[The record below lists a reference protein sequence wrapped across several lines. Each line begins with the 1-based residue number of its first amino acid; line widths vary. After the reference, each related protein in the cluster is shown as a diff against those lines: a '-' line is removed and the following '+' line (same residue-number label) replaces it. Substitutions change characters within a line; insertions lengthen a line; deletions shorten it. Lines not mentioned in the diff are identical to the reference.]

1 MTTQKWLQQNTERL
15 DGRTVAISGATGGLG
30 RELVFLLAS
39 LGADLILLDRNREK
53 SAALGDEVM
62 ERFPACR
69 VRLITVDMEDMEA
82 VKYAADALEADLP
95 DYLILNAGAY
105 HIPRHLCSTGLD
117 NVYQINFVSPYYLA
131 RRLLPLLRARGG
143 KVVAVGSI
151 AHTYTKF
158 RPDRVDFADCQKSS
172 KAYGNAKRQ
181 LMFALWGLA
190 ERGEGLAITHP
201 GITLTGITAH
211 YPKVIYA
218 LIKHPMKI
226 IFMKPR
232 RACLCI
238 LRGLF
243 ADCERNEWIGP
254 RFFGV
259 WGLPKKT
266 RLRTCSEE
274 ESEAICQEAERLWES
289 LREENGK
296 RDKK

>member
-1 MTTQKWLQQNTERL
+1 MTTKKWIQQHTKRL

-39 LGADLILLDRNREK
+39 LGADLILLDRNRAK
-53 SAALGDEVM
+53 SAALGNEVTS
-62 ERFPACR
+62 RFPSCR
-69 VRLITVDMEDMEA
+69 VELLTVDMEDMEG
-82 VKYAADALEADLP
+82 VKRVADRLEETPP

-105 HIPRHLCSTGLD
+105 HIPRHLCSTGFD

-131 RRLLPLLRARGG
+131 RRLLPVLRARGG

-151 AHTYTKF
+151 AHTYTNF
-158 RPDRVDFADCQKSS
+158 HPEQPDLADCPKSS

-190 ERGEGLAITHP
+190 GEGEGLAVTHP

-211 YPKVIYA
+211 YPKAIYA
-218 LIKHPMKI
+218 IIKYPMKL
-226 IFMKPR
+226 IFMKPK

-238 LRGLF
+238 LGGLF
-243 ADCERNEWIGP
+243 ADCGRNEWIGP

-266 RLRTCSEE
+266 CLRTCSEE
-274 ESEAICQEAERLWES
+274 EADAIRQAADALWERL
-289 LREENGK
+289 GA
-296 RDKK
+296 